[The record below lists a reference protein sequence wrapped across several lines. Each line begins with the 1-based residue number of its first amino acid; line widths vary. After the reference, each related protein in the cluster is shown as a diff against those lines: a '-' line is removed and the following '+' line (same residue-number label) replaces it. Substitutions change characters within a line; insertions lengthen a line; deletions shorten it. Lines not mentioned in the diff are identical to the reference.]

1 MHLLRAS
8 CSLRLLARLEEDVPN
23 NIKSVAIASVNFPVA
38 MLIAAPVKVSPL
50 NNNVCRFEIQILLAE
65 QYYMT

>member
-1 MHLLRAS
+1 M
-8 CSLRLLARLEEDVPN
+8 PN